1 MNREEIE
8 ELIRQLKAAGL
19 DEEKIMEVFY
29 AAFEEGKMD
38 RKDLETLTNAMGYEL
53 TDDFKNDETPD
64 PIASK
69 SESEEDIDLS
79 DEDLDNL
86 DVEEMTE
93 KLQGEDLAEDDN
105 EEEVEEEET
114 EDSDSDSEE
123 DERKEA
129 MKLFR
134 LGDDKE

>member
-64 PIASK
+64 PIAS
-69 SESEEDIDLS
+69 ESEEDIDLS

-93 KLQGEDLAEDDN
+93 KLQGEDLAEDDS
-105 EEEVEEEET
+105 E
-114 EDSDSDSEE
+114 EDSESEE

-134 LGDDKE
+134 LGNDEE